1 MKQVVCNKKDECPR
15 KSYCR
20 CKELHQDTGFCD
32 IRCGSF
38 PRLNATC
45 QPVPTDLTYPLRP
58 PSGEP
63 AQVRC
68 DTWRECGDGS
78 CLWGVPHAKAM
89 PQLGFM
95 CSTAGHRVY
104 CNPVPE
110 AAKPHGVLFAGKAR
124 DVMDYL
130 GSLDEKEWE
139 AMMHRGVSI
148 REAKNLKADA
158 LRVQEDA
165 NGEGVTEAEY
175 EGSVRSIIIQEM
187 PDYPAGTAGG
197 FYHAVDRAAN
207 RIVALR
213 QPS

>member
-15 KSYCR
+15 
-20 CKELHQDTGFCD
+20 TGFCPCKEPHT
-32 IRCGSF
+32 ITGICGVACALA
-38 PRLNATC
+38 PRLGATC
-45 QPVPTDLTYPLRP
+45 QPVPTDLFDPLRP
-58 PSGEP
+58 PRGLFNP
-63 AQVRC
+63 TLHVC
-68 DTWRECGDGS
+68 DTAKECGVNN
-78 CLWGVPHAKAM
+78 CYH
-89 PQLGFM
+89 Q
-95 CSTAGHRVY
+95 GHPDEEACQKTKYCRAAEARVR

-110 AAKPHGVLFAGKAR
+110 PAKPHGVLFAGKAR
-124 DVMDYL
+124 DVMAYL

-158 LRVQEDA
+158 LRVQ
-165 NGEGVTEAEY
+165 GVTEAEY
-175 EGSVRSIIIQEM
+175 EGSVRSIIIQEI
-187 PDYPAGTAGG
+187 PFHPAGAVGG